1 MSFAYPEFLL
11 ALAAISVPIII
22 HLFNFRRFKKIYF
35 SDIRFLK
42 DVEIETKSR
51 NQLKNLLV
59 LLSRILAVAFLVMA
73 FSRPFLPSADNQDA
87 EKSNSIVV
95 YIDNSFS
102 MNAQG
107 ESGILLEEAKAKA
120 IEIGSAYKSGVH
132 LHLLTN
138 DFKPQFFRKLSFEEF
153 KNEVASVRSS
163 PQLRTFNQIVSR
175 ANGVYESGASKS
187 LYFISDIQE
196 VTSIP
201 TEYLSDSLLTI
212 YTVPIQAI
220 INANIYIDSCWFDSP
235 SRLPSQLDKLN
246 VRIRNSGTE
255 NVENISVKLLI
266 NGVQRAVGTSNVPA
280 DSYEDV
286 ELAFTNAQSGMQLVE
301 LTIQDYPIT
310 YDDNYFLSFSLT
322 NQINI
327 LSVNGGEASSYANN
341 LFSAEANFNLTNATD
356 NDLDYSILNSVNL
369 VILNEV
375 PRFSSGMIQEMMNYV
390 ELGGNLMIIP
400 AIKPDLASTNELL
413 LAIGSRQLTAIDS
426 SKLKVDGVNLQST
439 LYKNVFT
446 EWQERI
452 NLPTVSK
459 HFVTKSSSRVS
470 SERLMTLENGQS
482 FLSSFTKGKGRSF
495 VLTSALK
502 DDWTNF
508 HRHALFVPTL
518 YNIALNSVTN
528 GVSKEII
535 GSNDMIATKSR
546 ADKSEVLE
554 VENLA
559 TESFFVP
566 ERVSRPEGTGIVV
579 HNQIKEDGHY
589 LLRSQEG
596 DTIQP
601 LSFNFNRD
609 ESDMNFLTPTEFKES
624 ILSFGAHRMEII
636 YGKAETLKSQ
646 VQELH
651 DGKQLWR
658 WFLLLA
664 LICLLFETILIRI
677 L

>member
-1 MSFAYPEFLL
+1 
-11 ALAAISVPIII
+11 
-22 HLFNFRRFKKIYF
+22 
-35 SDIRFLK
+35 
-42 DVEIETKSR
+42 
-51 NQLKNLLV
+51 
-59 LLSRILAVAFLVMA
+59 
-73 FSRPFLPSADNQDA
+73 
-87 EKSNSIVV
+87 
-95 YIDNSFS
+95 
-102 MNAQG
+102 
-107 ESGILLEEAKAKA
+107 
-120 IEIGSAYKSGVH
+120 
-132 LHLLTN
+132 LT
-138 DFKPQFFRKLSFEEF
+138 E
-153 KNEVASVRSS
+153 
-163 PQLRTFNQIVSR
+163 
-175 ANGVYESGASKS
+175 
-187 LYFISDIQE
+187 
-196 VTSIP
+196 
-201 TEYLSDSLLTI
+201 
-212 YTVPIQAI
+212 
-220 INANIYIDSCWFDSP
+220 IDSTKF
-235 SRLPSQLDKLN
+235 
-246 VRIRNSGTE
+246 
-255 NVENISVKLLI
+255 
-266 NGVQRAVGTSNVPA
+266 
-280 DSYEDV
+280 
-286 ELAFTNAQSGMQLVE
+286 
-301 LTIQDYPIT
+301 
-310 YDDNYFLSFSLT
+310 
-322 NQINI
+322 
-327 LSVNGGEASSYANN
+327 
-341 LFSAEANFNLTNATD
+341 
-356 NDLDYSILNSVNL
+356 
-369 VILNEV
+369 
-375 PRFSSGMIQEMMNYV
+375 
-390 ELGGNLMIIP
+390 
-400 AIKPDLASTNELL
+400 
-413 LAIGSRQLTAIDS
+413 
-426 SKLKVDGVNLQST
+426 KVDGVNLQST

-459 HFVTKSSSRVS
+459 HFVLKSSSRVS

-566 ERVSRPEGTGIVV
+566 ERISRPEGTGIVV
-579 HNQIKEDGHY
+579 HNQIKEDGQY

-624 ILSFGAHRMEII
+624 ILSFGAHRLEII
-636 YGKAETLKSQ
+636 YGKAETIKSQ

-664 LICLLFETILIRI
+664 LVCLLFETILIRI